1 MMVIHSKTRL
11 TPFQREEIWSKYCER
26 WKVRE
31 LAIKYNVSKP
41 TIYKILK
48 QARIKVFR
56 TKNSTNERYR
66 SLQYWLK
73 RLAKIEQKI
82 IARKNAE
89 ARRYNKKYPWEMV
102 HMDTK
107 GLPRLKWQMN
117 TEYLFVMIDDYSREL
132 YASIKRDKTQ
142 VSSTEAFMQ
151 FVDECPYKIESI
163 LTDNWT
169 EYKWTKEHMFEQWCE
184 QLWIKHRY
192 TKVAHPQTNGKAER
206 VIRTLIEMRLSKEEF
221 ISSEQRKMS
230 LNRFI
235 NRYNTV
241 KPHKWIWDKTPY
253 EVIYEFYFQ

>member
-1 MMVIHSKTRL
+1 MHSKARL
-11 TPFQREEIWSKYCER
+11 TPYQREELREKYCQWR
-26 WKVRE
+26 KVRE
-31 LAIKYNVSKP
+31 LAIKYDVSRP
-41 TIYKILK
+41 TVYKILK
-48 QARIKVFR
+48 LARIRVFR

-73 RLAKIEQKI
+73 RIGKIEEKI

-89 ARRYNKKYPWEMV
+89 ARRYNKEYPWEMA

-107 GLPRLKWQMN
+107 ALRRLKWQMN
-117 TEYLFVMIDDYSREL
+117 TEYLFVMVDDYSREL
-132 YASIKRDKTQ
+132 YASIQKDKTQ
-142 VSSTEAFMQ
+142 VSSTEALMQ
-151 FVDECPYKIESI
+151 FIDECPYKVESI

-169 EYKWTKEHMFEQWCE
+169 EYKWTNDHMFEQGCV

-192 TKVAHPQTNGKAER
+192 TKVKHPQTNGKAER
-206 VIRTLIEMRLSKEEF
+206 VIRTLIEMRLEKEEF
-221 ISSEQRKMS
+221 TSSEQRKVS

-241 KPHKWIWDKTPY
+241 KPHKWIENKTPY